1 MKERKYEENVKPS
14 NSNLERHKKKYPIL
28 FRDKLRY
35 FQFETNNNIS
45 ILHADKL
52 RNVFQFEPTI
62 NISNITRR

>member
-1 MKERKYEENVKPS
+1 MNKMLNHQTAIWS
-14 NSNLERHKKKYPIL
+14 SIKKIHPIL

>member
-1 MKERKYEENVKPS
+1 MLNHQTAIWSGINKINPV
-14 NSNLERHKKKYPIL
+14 L